1 MTSGKKIHSCP
12 ANSKGVYAL
21 DIMKIM
27 EGGGQRGT
35 DKPGGF
41 FLIQIWMTKVG
52 FLVQ

>member
-1 MTSGKKIHSCP
+1 MTSGKKIHSWP

-27 EGGGQRGT
+27 GGGGAN
-35 DKPGGF
+35 KPGGF